1 MPCTEGYGQRMDYV
15 PNAITISRI
24 AITPVLLAFLF
35 WDTLSGQ
42 AIALT
47 LFVLAAISDY
57 YDGWLARRL
66 GVRSRLGQFLDPMA
80 DKVLVLG
87 TLVALAVLMPAVVPW
102 WAVAAIAARDIVVTA
117 LRLRAETA
125 GHMLRTIPMAK
136 TKTTMQLVF
145 VIAMLVLLTARHI
158 PGMLSG
164 VSTWVL
170 QSIIPLV
177 LLLTVVAVTVLTG
190 VWYLVRSEYE

>member
-1 MPCTEGYGQRMDYV
+1 MDYV

-35 WDTLSGQ
+35 RDSLSGQ

-66 GVRSRLGQFLDPMA
+66 DVRSRLGQFLDPMA

-87 TLVALAVLMPAVVPW
+87 TLAALAVLVPAAVPW
-102 WAVAAIAARDIVVTA
+102 WAVAAIAVRDIVVTT
-117 LRLRAETA
+117 LRLKAETA
-125 GHMLRTIPMAK
+125 GRMLRTIPMAK

-145 VIAMLVLLTARHI
+145 VITMLVLLTARHI
-158 PGMLSG
+158 PGILAG
-164 VSTWVL
+164 VSSWIL
-170 QSIIPLV
+170 HSIIQ
-177 LLLTVVAVTVLTG
+177 LLLLLVVVATTVLTG
-190 VWYLVRSEYE
+190 LWYLARSEYE

>member
-1 MPCTEGYGQRMDYV
+1 MDYV

-35 WDTLSGQ
+35 WDSLPGQ
-42 AIALT
+42 AIALV

-66 GVRSRLGQFLDPMA
+66 DVRSRLGQFLDPMA

-87 TLVALAVLMPAVVPW
+87 TLVALAVLVPAIVPW
-102 WAVAAIAARDIVVTA
+102 WAVAAIAARDIVITI
-117 LRLRAETA
+117 LRLKAVSAQR
-125 GHMLRTIPMAK
+125 MLRTIPMAK

-145 VIAMLVLLTARHI
+145 VITMLVLLTARHI
-158 PGMLSG
+158 PGILSN
-164 VSTWVL
+164 VSSWVL
-170 QSIIPLV
+170 ESIIPLI
-177 LLLTVVAVTVLTG
+177 LLLTVVAITVLTG
-190 VWYLVRSEYE
+190 IWYLARTEYE

>member
-1 MPCTEGYGQRMDYV
+1 MDYV

-35 WDTLSGQ
+35 WDSLPGQ

-66 GVRSRLGQFLDPMA
+66 NVRSRLGQFLDPMA

-87 TLVALAVLMPAVVPW
+87 TMVALAVLVPAAVPW
-102 WAVAAIAARDIVVTA
+102 WAVAAIVVRDIVVTM
-117 LRLRAETA
+117 LRLRAEIA
-125 GHMLRTIPMAK
+125 GRMLRTIPMAK

-145 VIAMLVLLTARHI
+145 VITMLVLLTGRHI
-158 PGMLSG
+158 PGILAE
-164 VSTWVL
+164 VSSWIL
-170 QSIIPLV
+170 QGIIPLM
-177 LLLTVVAVTVLTG
+177 LLLVVVAITVLTG
-190 VWYLVRSEYE
+190 IWYLVHSEYE